1 MANLAEVNKTLVQQN
16 EILIGIA
23 QSTDATE
30 KMMLDEIRK
39 TNKFKDIEA
48 KREAQNKSAAGS
60 TRGGSKIRSSSL
72 DGMFLGLGLLSG
84 FIASLTAFAA
94 GIAGLRGW
102 EVNAIKVFNGTIRD
116 FSKIISAGTEKLF
129 KRIRVATI
137 GRFANVLNLLNTRI
151 TQFINMRLENLGL
164 LRFEQ
169 LRDAAGKFTGER
181 LTPLQKINNFF
192 GRVSKALGPIGTLAN
207 TLARISFFPITVL
220 LGDITRATQG
230 VSDLAGKNV
239 MTKIADLGTKIAKFG
254 GVFARILKP
263 IGFIFSFVDG
273 ISTALKTEG
282 DLLDKLIAGVSAF
295 LGDFIGAPL
304 DLLKDLLGFILGKL
318 GFENAKQFLSG
329 FSIEEKLKEFYNAVF
344 QTIRDFFSDPIGTAI
359 DVVGKIGD
367 IISGLFDRVI
377 KAIAAKFGITIKS
390 DEDKLREQ
398 REEIRDD
405 IETQQGRVSTQQA
418 ELQDARNRRA
428 NILNEIAELEN
439 RDVSMDTPRLVAG
452 FNLGGPTVEASRL
465 ETLKKSLPGAGDVV
479 AREERD
485 VLSAQNRLAALKLD
499 EEAITENLE
508 NKNRPAVVM
517 QDSSSQNVVNNNG
530 ANNAMVAPLVSNND
544 VNDSLSAYATGG
556 MYPGGI

>member
-60 TRGGSKIRSSSL
+60 TRGGSKTRSSGL
-72 DGMFLGLGLLSG
+72 DGMFLGLGLLPG

-102 EVNAIKVFNGTIRD
+102 EVNAIKSFTDSIRA
-116 FSKIISAGTEKLF
+116 FSKVVSDGTQNLF

-181 LTPLQKINNFF
+181 LTPLEKINNFF
-192 GRVSKALGPIGTLAN
+192 GRVSKALGPIGRLAN
-207 TLARISFFPITVL
+207 ALARISFFPFTVL

-239 MTKIADLGTKIAKFG
+239 MSKIAELGSKIAKFG

-329 FSIEEKLKEFYNAVF
+329 FSIEDELKKFYNAVF
-344 QTIRDFFSDPIGTAI
+344 QTIRDFFTNPIGTAQ
-359 DVVGKIGD
+359 DVVSKIGNA
-367 IISGLFDRVI
+367 ISDAFNALIRMV
-377 KAIAAKFGITIKS
+377 AATFGINIKS
-390 DEDKLREQ
+390 EEDKLREQ
-398 REEIRDD
+398 REEIRGD
-405 IETQQGRVSTQQA
+405 IVTQQGRVSAEQA
-418 ELQDARNRRA
+418 ELQAARNRRA

-439 RDVSMDTPRLVAG
+439 NPNTYKTNFFGGKSAEGQRL
-452 FNLGGPTVEASRL
+452 S
-465 ETLKKSLPGAGDVV
+465 TLQKQLSGIEGIIS
-479 AREERD
+479 REEGN
-485 VLSAQNRLAALKLD
+485 VLSAQNRLAALRLD

-508 NKNRPAVVM
+508 NRNRPAVVM

-530 ANNAMVAPLVSNND
+530 ATNNTIAPLVSNND
-544 VNDSLSAYATGG
+544 VNDSLSAYS
-556 MYPGGI
+556 MGI

>member
-60 TRGGSKIRSSSL
+60 TRGGSKTRSSGL
-72 DGMFLGLGLLSG
+72 DGMFLGLGLLPG

-102 EVNAIKVFNGTIRD
+102 EVNAIKVFNGSIQD
-116 FSKIISAGTEKLF
+116 FTKIVSAGTEKLF

-181 LTPLQKINNFF
+181 LTPLEKINNFF
-192 GRVSKALGPIGTLAN
+192 GRVSKALGPIGRLAN
-207 TLARISFFPITVL
+207 TLARISFFPFTVL

-239 MTKIADLGTKIAKFG
+239 MSKIAELGSKIAKFG

-318 GFENAKQFLSG
+318 GFENAKEALAG

-344 QTIRDFFSDPIGTAI
+344 QTIRDFFTNPIGTAI

-367 IISGLFDRVI
+367 TISGLFDKFIR
-377 KAIAAKFGITIKS
+377 AIAAKFGINLKS
-390 DEDKLREQ
+390 EEDRLRER
-398 REEIRDD
+398 REEVRSD

-418 ELQDARNRRA
+418 ELQAARNRRA

-439 RDVSMDTPRLVAG
+439 NPDTYKTGLFGGKTQEGRRL
-452 FNLGGPTVEASRL
+452 ASL
-465 ETLKKSLPGAGDVV
+465 QSQLSGANSVI
-479 AREERD
+479 AREEGD
-485 VLSAQNRLAALKLD
+485 VLSAQNRLAALRLD

-508 NKNRPAVVM
+508 NRNRPAVVM
-517 QDSSSQNVVNNNG
+517 QDTSSQNIVNNNG
-530 ANNAMVAPLVSNND
+530 ATNNTIAPLVSNND
-544 VNDSLSAYATGG
+544 VNDSLSAYS
-556 MYPGGI
+556 MGI

>member
-60 TRGGSKIRSSSL
+60 TRGGSKTRSSGL
-72 DGMFLGLGLLSG
+72 DGMFLGLGLLPG

-102 EVNAIKVFNGTIRD
+102 EVNAIKSFTDSIRA
-116 FSKIISAGTEKLF
+116 FSKVVSDGTQNLF

-181 LTPLQKINNFF
+181 LTPLEKINNFF
-192 GRVSKALGPIGTLAN
+192 GRVSKALGPIGRLAN
-207 TLARISFFPITVL
+207 TLARISFFPFTVL

-239 MTKIADLGTKIAKFG
+239 MSKIAELGSKIAKFG

-329 FSIEEKLKEFYNAVF
+329 FSIEDELKKFYNAVF
-344 QTIRDFFSDPIGTAI
+344 QTIRDFFTNPIGTAQ
-359 DVVGKIGD
+359 DVVSKIGNA
-367 IISGLFDRVI
+367 ISDAFNALIRMV
-377 KAIAAKFGITIKS
+377 AATFGINIKS
-390 DEDKLREQ
+390 EEDKLREQ
-398 REEIRDD
+398 REEIRGD
-405 IETQQGRVSTQQA
+405 IVTQQGRVSAEQA
-418 ELQDARNRRA
+418 ELQAARNRRA

-439 RDVSMDTPRLVAG
+439 NPNTYKTNFFGGKSAEGRRLDALKRQLPTADVI
-452 FNLGGPTVEASRL
+452 
-465 ETLKKSLPGAGDVV
+465 

-485 VLSAQNRLAALKLD
+485 VLSAQSRLAALKLD

-508 NKNRPAVVM
+508 NRNRPAVVM

-530 ANNAMVAPLVSNND
+530 ATNNTIAPLVSNND

>member
-60 TRGGSKIRSSSL
+60 TRGGSNTRSSGL
-72 DGMFLGLGLLSG
+72 DGAFLGLGLLPG
-84 FIASLTAFAA
+84 FIASLAAFASA
-94 GIAGLRGW
+94 IAGLRGW
-102 EVNAIKVFNGTIRD
+102 EVNAIKSFTDSIRA
-116 FSKIISAGTEKLF
+116 FSKVVSDGTQNLF

-181 LTPLQKINNFF
+181 LTPLEKINSFF
-192 GRVSKALGPIGTLAN
+192 GRVGRALGPIGTLAN
-207 TLARISFFPITVL
+207 TLARISFFPFTVL

-230 VSDLAGKNV
+230 VSDLAGKNI
-239 MTKIADLGTKIAKFG
+239 MSKISALGSKIAKFG

-329 FSIEEKLKEFYNAVF
+329 FSIEDELKKFYNAVF
-344 QTIRDFFSDPIGTAI
+344 QTIRDFFTNPIGTAQ
-359 DVVGKIGD
+359 DVVSKIGNA
-367 IISGLFDRVI
+367 ISDAFNALIRMV
-377 KAIAAKFGITIKS
+377 AATFGINIKS
-390 DEDKLREQ
+390 EEDKLREQ
-398 REEIRDD
+398 REQIRGD
-405 IETQQGRVSTQQA
+405 IETEQGRVSAQQA
-418 ELQDARNRRA
+418 ELQAARNKRA
-428 NILNEIAELEN
+428 NILSEIAELEN
-439 RDVSMDTPRLVAG
+439 NPNTYKTNFFGGKSAEGQRLDALKGQLISEDVI
-452 FNLGGPTVEASRL
+452 
-465 ETLKKSLPGAGDVV
+465 
-479 AREERD
+479 ARKERN

-508 NKNRPAVVM
+508 NRNRPAVVM

-530 ANNAMVAPLVSNND
+530 ATNNTIAPLVSNND
-544 VNDSLSAYATGG
+544 VNDSLSAYS
-556 MYPGGI
+556 MGI